1 MAATPAVKSTG
12 DAKRE
17 MPGRKVRRRDR
28 EVLKAA
34 TGVFYRRGYA
44 DATVQDVADS
54 LGMLKGSLY
63 YYIKSKEEL
72 LYRLAVE
79 VHDDVDA
86 LLTEATQLPG
96 ATALQRVQE
105 YVSSQVAYN
114 VRKLEAISVYY
125 HDVDHLSPAP
135 HKEIIERRRKHEAVI
150 RGLIEEAQRDG
161 DVDGDHSAYVLSQCV
176 FATVIW
182 IYRWYRPSSKID
194 PTELRDTCA
203 RFVAQGLAARD
214 SVAKRTILHQEDSA
228 RTSMASRSASSGI
241 T

>member
-1 MAATPAVKSTG
+1 MAATPALKGTG
-12 DAKRE
+12 DSKRDGS
-17 MPGRKVRRRDR
+17 GRKVRRRDR

-44 DATVQDVADS
+44 DATVQDVADA

-72 LYRLAVE
+72 LYRLALE

-86 LLTEATQLPG
+86 LLTEATQLPDS
-96 ATALQRVQE
+96 TALQRVQE
-105 YVSSQVAYN
+105 YVRSQVDYN
-114 VRKLEAISVYY
+114 VRRLEAISVYY

-161 DVDGDHSAYVLSQCV
+161 DVDAEHSAYVLSQCV

-194 PTELRDTCA
+194 PSELRDTCA
-203 RFVAQGLAARD
+203 RFITAGLARRGPAA
-214 SVAKRTILHQEDSA
+214 VQTA
-228 RTSMASRSASSGI
+228 
-241 T
+241 